1 MHLLVE
7 SVSRPT
13 QVWWHTQIS
22 STAGFG
28 RWTGWRS
35 PVAKHT
41 LRQLWASYLCLRVMM
56 LSCSKPIHM
65 AGTLEMNLN
74 IFYVFWCFGF
84 TLHGW
89 VKKSYWD
96 MSYSA
101 CCTDQ
106 DNSWMKAKKKRTVA
120 EVSTGNG
127 DVGQM
132 LGLAPPQDSPVQP
145 PELVQADGTP
155 ATVQPATA
163 VAPVTNV
170 QPAATVQPATP
181 VACVTNVQPAA
192 TVQPATPVAPVTNV
206 QPATP
211 APPCTPPRAYRR
223 APGTP
228 VPAAQSK
235 AAARPPPRED
245 AMSDDESDN
254 SLSSDVEAHV
264 SEPAE
269 EEPDPCP
276 ICLEKVQVG
285 ESVTALP
292 CAHVCHNECLSKWR
306 ASRPGGIPLHHC
318 PMRCERTWQSE
329 MEHVPSE
336 WELVEAQGET
346 AMETE
351 IEQIFG
357 WGHLFWL
364 RSSVQF
370 LVSCV
375 IGIMVWH
382 MSWGEVICAACF
394 CGAVGCILWSSV

>member
-1 MHLLVE
+1 
-7 SVSRPT
+7 
-13 QVWWHTQIS
+13 
-22 STAGFG
+22 
-28 RWTGWRS
+28 
-35 PVAKHT
+35 
-41 LRQLWASYLCLRVMM
+41 
-56 LSCSKPIHM
+56 
-65 AGTLEMNLN
+65 
-74 IFYVFWCFGF
+74 
-84 TLHGW
+84 
-89 VKKSYWD
+89 
-96 MSYSA
+96 
-101 CCTDQ
+101 
-106 DNSWMKAKKKRTVA
+106 MKAKKKRSVA
-120 EVSTGNG
+120 EVSAGNG

-145 PELVQADGTP
+145 PELVQADGTSVTVQP
-155 ATVQPATA
+155 ATAVAPVTHVQPAATVQPATA
-163 VAPVTNV
+163 VAPVTHV
-170 QPAATVQPATP
+170 HPAATVQPATAVAP
-181 VACVTNVQPAA
+181 VTHVHPAA
-192 TVQPATPVAPVTNV
+192 TVQPATAVAPVTHV
-206 QPATP
+206 QPVATFVQQVVSHGGTPDTP
-211 APPCTPPRAYRR
+211 APPCTPARAYRR

-264 SEPAE
+264 SEPVE

-276 ICLEKVQVG
+276 ICLEKIQVG

-336 WELVEAQGET
+336 WELVEAEGET

-357 WGHLFWL
+357 
-364 RSSVQF
+364 
-370 LVSCV
+370 
-375 IGIMVWH
+375 
-382 MSWGEVICAACF
+382 
-394 CGAVGCILWSSV
+394 

>member
-1 MHLLVE
+1 
-7 SVSRPT
+7 
-13 QVWWHTQIS
+13 
-22 STAGFG
+22 
-28 RWTGWRS
+28 
-35 PVAKHT
+35 
-41 LRQLWASYLCLRVMM
+41 
-56 LSCSKPIHM
+56 
-65 AGTLEMNLN
+65 
-74 IFYVFWCFGF
+74 
-84 TLHGW
+84 
-89 VKKSYWD
+89 
-96 MSYSA
+96 
-101 CCTDQ
+101 
-106 DNSWMKAKKKRTVA
+106 MKAKKKRSVA

-155 ATVQPATA
+155 VTVQPATAVAPVTNVQPAATVQPATA

-181 VACVTNVQPAA
+181 VAVACVTNVQPAA

-211 APPCTPPRAYRR
+211 APPGTPARAYRR

-276 ICLEKVQVG
+276 ICLEKIQVG

-318 PMRCERTWQSE
+318 PMRCERTWQSR

-336 WELVEAQGET
+336 WELVEAEDAT

-357 WGHLFWL
+357 
-364 RSSVQF
+364 
-370 LVSCV
+370 
-375 IGIMVWH
+375 
-382 MSWGEVICAACF
+382 
-394 CGAVGCILWSSV
+394 

>member
-1 MHLLVE
+1 
-7 SVSRPT
+7 
-13 QVWWHTQIS
+13 
-22 STAGFG
+22 
-28 RWTGWRS
+28 
-35 PVAKHT
+35 
-41 LRQLWASYLCLRVMM
+41 
-56 LSCSKPIHM
+56 
-65 AGTLEMNLN
+65 
-74 IFYVFWCFGF
+74 
-84 TLHGW
+84 
-89 VKKSYWD
+89 
-96 MSYSA
+96 
-101 CCTDQ
+101 
-106 DNSWMKAKKKRTVA
+106 MKAKKKRTVA
-120 EVSTGNG
+120 EVSAGNG

-145 PELVQADGTP
+145 PELVQADGTSVTVQP
-155 ATVQPATA
+155 ATAVAPVTHVQPAATVQPATA
-163 VAPVTNV
+163 VAPVTHV
-170 QPAATVQPATP
+170 HPAATVQPATAVAP
-181 VACVTNVQPAA
+181 VTHVHPAA
-192 TVQPATPVAPVTNV
+192 TVQPATAVAPVTQPATAVAPVTHV
-206 QPATP
+206 QPVATFVQQVVSHGGTPDTP
-211 APPCTPPRAYRR
+211 APPCTPARAYRR

-264 SEPAE
+264 SEPVE

-276 ICLEKVQVG
+276 ICLEKIQVG

-336 WELVEAQGET
+336 WELVEAEGET

-357 WGHLFWL
+357 
-364 RSSVQF
+364 
-370 LVSCV
+370 
-375 IGIMVWH
+375 
-382 MSWGEVICAACF
+382 
-394 CGAVGCILWSSV
+394 

>member
-1 MHLLVE
+1 
-7 SVSRPT
+7 
-13 QVWWHTQIS
+13 
-22 STAGFG
+22 
-28 RWTGWRS
+28 
-35 PVAKHT
+35 
-41 LRQLWASYLCLRVMM
+41 
-56 LSCSKPIHM
+56 
-65 AGTLEMNLN
+65 
-74 IFYVFWCFGF
+74 
-84 TLHGW
+84 
-89 VKKSYWD
+89 
-96 MSYSA
+96 
-101 CCTDQ
+101 
-106 DNSWMKAKKKRTVA
+106 MKAKKKRTVA
-120 EVSTGNG
+120 EVSAGNG

-155 ATVQPATA
+155 VTVQPATA
-163 VAPVTNV
+163 VAPVTHV
-170 QPAATVQPATP
+170 QPVATFVQQVVSHGGTP
-181 VACVTNVQPAA
+181 D
-192 TVQPATPVAPVTNV
+192 
-206 QPATP
+206 TP
-211 APPCTPPRAYRR
+211 APPCTPARAYRR

-245 AMSDDESDN
+245 ATSDDESDN

-264 SEPAE
+264 SEPVE

-276 ICLEKVQVG
+276 ICLEKIQVG

-357 WGHLFWL
+357 
-364 RSSVQF
+364 
-370 LVSCV
+370 
-375 IGIMVWH
+375 
-382 MSWGEVICAACF
+382 
-394 CGAVGCILWSSV
+394 